1 MHRDSNT
8 HGQLCAFCRGTDK
21 AGEQENKCLT
31 TNRKTTMEENNNLT
45 AERSLEII
53 TAQIERSRKTV
64 SKDAG
69 LSLFIAGLCIIGVAF
84 VTVVCAL
91 LTRDMA
97 FHLLYV
103 LVPVLVIVIER
114 YIKRNK
120 PKVPDSIISTLV
132 NKTWLTFGIFVL
144 AFFVLSFLFNRLMLH
159 DAMVADNIQV
169 YFQNR
174 INPVRIILLMM
185 GMAVTINGYTLK
197 SKWMVWCGIIGGI
210 GGFFWESFCVTETL
224 LAWSNV
230 PFDYYGTLGVL
241 APNLMMAVF
250 TFIGLT
256 LPGWML
262 LKQR

>member
-1 MHRDSNT
+1 
-8 HGQLCAFCRGTDK
+8 
-21 AGEQENKCLT
+21 
-31 TNRKTTMEENNNLT
+31 MEDNNILT

-53 TAQIERSRKTV
+53 TQQIERSRKSV
-64 SKDAG
+64 SEEVG
-69 LSLFIAGLCIIGVAF
+69 MSLFIAGLCIIGVAF

-91 LTRDMA
+91 LTGNMA

-103 LVPVLVIVIER
+103 LVPILVIGIER
-114 YIKRNK
+114 YVKRNK
-120 PKVPDSIISTLV
+120 PKVPDSFIGKMV
-132 NKTWLTFGIFVL
+132 DKTWQTFGIFVL
-144 AFFVLSFLFNRLMLH
+144 TFFVLSILFNKLMIH
-159 DAMVADNIQV
+159 DALVADNMQV

-210 GGFFWESFCVTETL
+210 GGFFWESFCVTQTI
-224 LAWSNV
+224 LAWCRL
-230 PFDYYGTLGVL
+230 PLEYYSAAQAI
-241 APNLMMAVF
+241 APNLIMAIF

-262 LKQR
+262 KKQQ